1 VPPRRRQALKPTP
14 YNPLDERN
22 LGRAIRE
29 EMERQPV
36 HPVPPDRFMGAG
48 LYALYYVGRL
58 VIYDGINDRECITPI
73 YVGKAEAG
81 TSSYGT
87 FVEGTETTNLYDR
100 IRAHMNSI
108 RQAPENLSVDDFRV
122 RYLVTSDV
130 HIVLGEAGLLQAFA
144 PVLWN
149 TVVTGFGIN
158 APGAGRGL
166 QRKSRW
172 DTLHPGRAR
181 ASGRPDNELSVEELT
196 QMVRRAIAARLSGEP
211 APADVLAEHPDL
223 DEGIGDDEVSTR
235 DSP

>member
-1 VPPRRRQALKPTP
+1 MPPRRRDALKPVP

-29 EMERQPV
+29 EMDRQPV
-36 HPVPPDRFMGAG
+36 RPVPPERFMGAG
-48 LYALYYVGRL
+48 LYAFYYVGDL
-58 VIYDGINDRECITPI
+58 DLYYGINDPSCTTPI

-100 IRAHMNSI
+100 IRTHSHSI
-108 RQAPENLSVDDFRV
+108 RQARENLIVEHFRV
-122 RYLVTSDV
+122 RYLVTRDV

-158 APGAGRGL
+158 APGSGRAR
-166 QRKSRW
+166 QRRSRW
-172 DTLHPGRAR
+172 DTLHPGRPR
-181 ASGRPDNELSVEELT
+181 ATGRPDNELSAEELT
-196 QMVRRAIAARLSGEP
+196 QLVRRAIDARLAGRPTPVE
-211 APADVLAEHPDL
+211 VLAEQPDL
-223 DEGIGDDEVSTR
+223 DEGIAEDESRPTA
-235 DSP
+235 

>member
-1 VPPRRRQALKPTP
+1 MPPRRRDVLKPAP

-36 HPVPPDRFMGAG
+36 HPVVPERFAGAG
-48 LYALYYVGRL
+48 LYALYYIGNLDVYR
-58 VIYDGINDRECITPI
+58 GISDADCTTPI

-100 IRAHMNSI
+100 IRAHMNSV
-108 RQAPENLSVDDFRV
+108 RQAKENLLVEDFRV

-158 APGAGRGL
+158 APGAGRGG

-172 DTLHPGRAR
+172 DTLHPGRRR
-181 ASGRPDNELSVEELT
+181 AVDRPNNELSIEELT
-196 QMVRRAIAARLSGEP
+196 RLVRRAIGARLAGEP
-211 APADVLAEHPDL
+211 PPDDVLAERPDL
-223 DEGIGDDEVSTR
+223 DEGIGEDDGLHR
-235 DSP
+235 D